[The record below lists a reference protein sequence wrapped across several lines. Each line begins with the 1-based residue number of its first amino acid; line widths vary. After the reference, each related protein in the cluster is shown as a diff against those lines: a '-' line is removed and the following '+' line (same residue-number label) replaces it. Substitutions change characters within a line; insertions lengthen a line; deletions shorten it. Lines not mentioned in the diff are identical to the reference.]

1 MLLEDWMRALYLDA
15 PFPLTLTL
23 SLGERGQPLS
33 VFRNSDGRR
42 AEASLGFAKRL
53 ETILPLPKGEGRGEG
68 KARSLFFIRSFMR
81 A

>member
-1 MLLEDWMRALYLDA
+1 MSLPLENMFA

-23 SLGERGQPLS
+23 SPAERGQPLARFLKFES
-33 VFRNSDGRR
+33 LR
-42 AEASLGFAKRL
+42 AAPSRAFTKRL

-68 KARSLFFIRSFMR
+68 KARVQIASQKLH